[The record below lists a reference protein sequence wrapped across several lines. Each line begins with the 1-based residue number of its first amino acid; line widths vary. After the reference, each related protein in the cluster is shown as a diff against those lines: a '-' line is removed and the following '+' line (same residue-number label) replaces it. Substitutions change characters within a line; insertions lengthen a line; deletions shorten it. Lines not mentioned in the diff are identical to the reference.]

1 VQLEQSTMPL
11 SLNPAKMAIARISCT
26 VIEELQYSIK
36 KPWAEVREEMKR
48 GVEFPENT
56 QVQDAME

>member
-1 VQLEQSTMPL
+1 MPL
-11 SLNPAKMAIARISCT
+11 SLNPAKITKARISCT
-26 VIEELQYSIK
+26 VVEELQYSIK